1 MDSDSNYSFDAR
13 EFVTRLLKYFFE
25 GLVVA
30 VAAYALNGKRTNV
43 GEVVLLGLVASATFS
58 LLDLMAP
65 SVGSSVRTGAGLGI
79 GLNLT
84 SAAGYGMP
92 NQMARIR

>member
-1 MDSDSNYSFDAR
+1 MDSDSNYSFDVR

-30 VAAYALNGKRTNV
+30 VAAYAINGKRTNV

-65 SVGSSVRTGAGLGI
+65 SVGASVRTGAGLGI

-84 SAAGYGMP
+84 SAAGGGIP
-92 NQMARIR
+92 SQMVRIR

>member
-1 MDSDSNYSFDAR
+1 MESDSSYSFDAR
-13 EFVTRLLKYFFE
+13 EFVTRLLKYLFE

-65 SVGSSVRTGAGLGI
+65 SVGASVRTGAGLGI
-79 GLNLT
+79 GLNL
-84 SAAGYGMP
+84 SGAAGGSMP
-92 NQMARIR
+92 MQMARMR

>member
-1 MDSDSNYSFDAR
+1 MDSDSSYSFDAR
-13 EFVTRLLKYFFE
+13 EFVTRLLKYLFE

-65 SVGSSVRTGAGLGI
+65 SVGASVRTGAGLGI

-84 SAAGYGMP
+84 GAAGGGLPMQMP
-92 NQMARIR
+92 RMR